1 MMRSSVRG
9 ILAGA
14 IAAAALL
21 AAAGPAGAKCGHG
34 GVPCPDPV
42 RLRVVVDGPG
52 LAAPIVIRGKDAWT
66 MLNVTG
72 VNYRPY
78 AVHDGPPA
86 QAGVRYEAVYEFRS
100 EDRLLFLRQD
110 IYPYA
115 TGGLFAFTAPGQRI
129 VDRYGDVDPSGNLFF
144 GVLEAGHG
152 WRGSRT
158 LQTILREHG
167 LPEEAP
173 AAPEPGTR
181 AAGTTTG
188 GGATPPWWL
197 GGILA
202 LGALVLVPR
211 LRRRS
216 T

>member
-1 MMRSSVRG
+1 VKKVVRG
-9 ILAGA
+9 ILAGG
-14 IAAAALL
+14 IAAAAVL
-21 AAAGPAGAKCGHG
+21 AMSTRAAAKCGHG
-34 GVPCPDPV
+34 GVPCDSF
-42 RLRVVVDGPG
+42 RLVVTVDGPD

-72 VNYRPY
+72 ANYRPY
-78 AVHDGPPA
+78 AVLDEPPVEPGP
-86 QAGVRYEAVYEFRS
+86 RYEAVYEFRS
-100 EDRLLFLRQD
+100 EERLLFLWQD

-115 TGGLFAFTAPGQRI
+115 AGRTFAFTAPGQRI
-129 VDRYGDVDPSGNLFF
+129 VDRYGDVDPSGNPFF

-173 AAPEPGTR
+173 AAGSRSAPVARSTSEEGPS
-181 AAGTTTG
+181 
-188 GGATPPWWL
+188 PPWWV
-197 GGILA
+197 GGILL
-202 LGALVLVPR
+202 LGALALVPR

-216 T
+216 A